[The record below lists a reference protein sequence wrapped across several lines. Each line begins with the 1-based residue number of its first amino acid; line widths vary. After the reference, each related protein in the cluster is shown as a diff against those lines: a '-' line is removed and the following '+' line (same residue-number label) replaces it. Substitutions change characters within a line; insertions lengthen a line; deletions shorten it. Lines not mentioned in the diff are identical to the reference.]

1 MTSKV
6 GKTPKPTLWPNFWTH
21 LYPHPHTRKNITLA
35 GKGACCFFSLTPVA
49 AKSPLKPC
57 LRGRG
62 VGGEGGWRTTNKENQ
77 HMEGQI
83 NGPHCNWKTW
93 MDIIW
98 ECIQE
103 KNNKIKR
110 NYDVARTVCSS
121 SMPVKILNVLFLLK
135 QRLHLKHSLCLI
147 ADYFISK
154 LCCLVFLFLWKKSWI
169 FGNSCHLFFSTFV

>member
-1 MTSKV
+1 
-6 GKTPKPTLWPNFWTH
+6 
-21 LYPHPHTRKNITLA
+21 
-35 GKGACCFFSLTPVA
+35 
-49 AKSPLKPC
+49 
-57 LRGRG
+57 
-62 VGGEGGWRTTNKENQ
+62 
-77 HMEGQI
+77 MEGQI

-154 LCCLVFLFLWKKSWI
+154 LCCLVFLFLLKKVESLEIVVIFFFLLLFKYYHIDYYFYWYSPHVDKGRKKPGEDWI
-169 FGNSCHLFFSTFV
+169 EKVLTDRYVCIYMYMLETDVLYFWVVMLE